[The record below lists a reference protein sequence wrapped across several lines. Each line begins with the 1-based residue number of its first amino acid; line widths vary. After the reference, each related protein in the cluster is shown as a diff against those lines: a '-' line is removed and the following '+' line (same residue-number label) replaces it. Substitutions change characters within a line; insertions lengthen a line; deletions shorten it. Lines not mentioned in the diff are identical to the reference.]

1 MVPQELHTPC
11 NTMWSV
17 WCAAYPSNISRVL
30 MCGNY
35 LVRARLASPAIDCPD
50 ILRDPQSVPRW
61 HNRCAKLARREENAS
76 MLDADTAVEAQDFG
90 SKPP

>member
-1 MVPQELHTPC
+1 MVHQELHTPC

-17 WCAAYPSNISRVL
+17 WWASYSSNISRVL

-61 HNRCAKLARREENAS
+61 HNRCAKLARREENDS